1 MQYLLVS
8 LLALCLAAC
17 TATVDRA
24 NVQAQAGAPVSA
36 QVEIKRIPYDPNLP
50 KFVVV
55 VEPLQVGAEGVP
67 MGPPPPS
74 PQQGQYYGFGAFGWV
89 FPSGSPAPEGYTP
102 ALQGMSEKVGKG
114 LAAQLLSAL
123 SNAGNLVVID
133 YEHYLQHK
141 DHPKKLIKK
150 GEVGPFLIK
159 GTVTEFNEVA
169 EAGSQRKGGSL
180 GWVGTTLGAVGALAG
195 SREALMAGVA
205 LAGMNPTFENTRARR
220 TGSVGLDLQVIDV
233 NTGRMVGSFPARGS
247 FTAETA
253 TSGFSLFG
261 IGGGSADFAQS
272 ALGQATRAALNEALV
287 QLTDLLASR
296 GR

>member
-1 MQYLLVS
+1 MHYLILS
-8 LLALCLAAC
+8 LLLFGLAGC

-24 NVQAQAGAPVSA
+24 GVQAQAGAPVSA
-36 QVEIKRIPYDPNLP
+36 QVEIKHIPYDPNLP

-55 VEPLQVGAEGVP
+55 VEPLQVGAEGGA

-74 PQQGQYYGFGAFGWV
+74 PQRQQYYGFGAFGWV
-89 FPSGSPAPEGYTP
+89 FPSGSPSPQGYTP
-102 ALQGMSEKVGKG
+102 PLQGMSEKVGKG

-123 SNAGNLVVID
+123 SNAGNIEVID
-133 YEHYLQHK
+133 YDHYLQHK
-141 DHPKKLIKK
+141 DHPEKLVKK

-195 SREALMAGVA
+195 SREALMAGTA

-220 TGSVGLDLQVIDV
+220 TGSVGLDLQVVDV
-233 NTGRMVGSFPARGS
+233 KTGRMVGSFPAHGS

-253 TSGFSLFG
+253 TGGFSLFG
-261 IGGGSADFAQS
+261 IGGGSSDFAQS
-272 ALGQATRAALNEALV
+272 ALGQATRVALNEALEK
-287 QLTDLLASR
+287 LTNLLANR

>member
-1 MQYLLVS
+1 MRCLVFFLVLGLS
-8 LLALCLAAC
+8 AC

-36 QVEIKRIPYDPNLP
+36 QVEIKHIPYDPNLP

-55 VEPLQVGAEGVP
+55 VEPLQVGAEGTA

-74 PQQGQYYGFGAFGWV
+74 PQGQQYYGFGAFGWV
-89 FPSGSPAPEGYTP
+89 FPSGSPSPQGYTP
-102 ALQGMSEKVGKG
+102 PLQGMSEKVGKG
-114 LAAQLLSAL
+114 LSAQLLSAL
-123 SNAGNLVVID
+123 SNAGNVVVID
-133 YEHYLQHK
+133 YEHYQQHK
-141 DHPKKLIKK
+141 DHPEKLLKK

-159 GTVTEFNEVA
+159 GMVTEFNEVA

-195 SREALMAGVA
+195 SREAAMAGIA

-220 TGSVGLDLQVIDV
+220 TGSVALDLQVIDV
-233 NTGRMVGSFPARGS
+233 KTGRMVGSFPARGS

-272 ALGQATRAALNEALV
+272 ALGQATRAALNEALE
-287 QLTDLLASR
+287 QLTHLLASR